1 MKGLLIKEFY
11 LLEGQ
16 IKSWLL
22 VMGLMFFYACFAG
35 GNSFLYML
43 VILIGVMSTLT
54 VFSLDRACGWDSFV
68 TSLPLTRKEIVAS
81 RYLFAFLIDIGISV
95 LSLVLV
101 VLHFIMRVE
110 EPLTDS
116 LHSLALMLII
126 TLLMQ
131 IILLPTVY
139 KWGVEKARF
148 VYMACFLILSAVIFF
163 ITQTG
168 RSSSLALIVTGLSL
182 EQIMY
187 AAQAAA
193 LLFVLLGGLL
203 SFTLSVKIYEKKEF

>member
-22 VMGLMFFYACFAG
+22 VMGLMFFYACFVG

-81 RYLFAFLIDIGISV
+81 RYLFAFLNDIGISV

-116 LHSLALMLII
+116 LHSLVLMLII

-131 IILLPTVY
+131 IILLPSVY

-168 RSSSLALIVTGLSL
+168 RSSSLALIATGLSL